1 MGIHKFEIG
10 FSGNS
15 AKKMG
20 LMVLPFLFLFADFY
34 LKNHQICIC
43 QKNWH
48 KQKEKKLFNLPFE
61 QQFRFRASLLS
72 YCGFRHRKKKAT
84 FVPPM
89 QYVRDLDSPRSL
101 IVVINAI
108 MISTFLW
115 WSTTWNNFPKIK
127 KGIAKCLPPLFQPDF
142 FPLKKITLNCVEYF
156 ESVYYVTKKSICIIT
171 NWWSDWICLD
181 LILL

>member
-1 MGIHKFEIG
+1 MTK
-10 FSGNS
+10 
-15 AKKMG
+15 
-20 LMVLPFLFLFADFY
+20 
-34 LKNHQICIC
+34 
-43 QKNWH
+43 KNWH
-48 KQKEKKLFNLPFE
+48 KKKEKKLFNLPFE
-61 QQFRFRASLLS
+61 QQFQFRASLLS

-115 WSTTWNNFPKIK
+115 WSTTTWNNFFQRSK
-127 KGIAKCLPPLFQPDF
+127 KALPSVCHPSFNQIF

-156 ESVYYVTKKSICIIT
+156 ESVYYVTKKASV
-171 NWWSDWICLD
+171 
-181 LILL
+181 LLQIDGVIEFV

>member
-20 LMVLPFLFLFADFY
+20 LMILQFLFFFADFY
-34 LKNHQICIC
+34 LLNPQICVC

-108 MISTFLW
+108 MISTFL
-115 WSTTWNNFPKIK
+115 
-127 KGIAKCLPPLFQPDF
+127 
-142 FPLKKITLNCVEYF
+142 
-156 ESVYYVTKKSICIIT
+156 
-171 NWWSDWICLD
+171 
-181 LILL
+181 